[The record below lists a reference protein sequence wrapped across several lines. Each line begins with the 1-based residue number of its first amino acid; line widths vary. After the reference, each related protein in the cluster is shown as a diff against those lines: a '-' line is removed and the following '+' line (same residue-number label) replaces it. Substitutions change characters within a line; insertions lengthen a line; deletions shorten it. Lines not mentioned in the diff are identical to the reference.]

1 MRKHW
6 SSPDQ
11 GKIPMTVSAG
21 TAPSTT
27 AKIGLLQALLS
38 HLLPVTKMQAEVILG
53 LDRDAKHQ
61 LRS

>member
-1 MRKHW
+1 
-6 SSPDQ
+6 
-11 GKIPMTVSAG
+11 MTVSAG